1 MSTPTSTS
9 MATRTTNNL
18 VRALVIFLLAVS
30 LVGCAGPAHP
40 LVTVSP
46 ADHLVDGQSVTIRL
60 SGFGFDTKV
69 WVSECAG
76 AGAAQSRGCGAEL
89 LAQTPVVI
97 GMDGAGIGTFEVT
110 GQAQAGPF
118 NSAPIEVCTDRCV
131 VVATLGQDQAYASQP
146 ILFES
151 P

>member
-1 MSTPTSTS
+1 MGTTK
-9 MATRTTNNL
+9 AIGTTNNL
-18 VRALVIFLLAVS
+18 VRGLAIFLLAVS
-30 LVGCAGPAHP
+30 LPGCAGPAQP
-40 LVTVSP
+40 KVTVSP

-89 LAQTPVVI
+89 PAQTPVVI
-97 GMDGAGIGTFEVT
+97 GMDGAGVGTFTVT
-110 GQAQAGPF
+110 GKAQAGPF
-118 NSAPIEVCTDRCV
+118 NSAQIEACTDLCV

-146 ILFES
+146 ILFDT

>member
-1 MSTPTSTS
+1 
-9 MATRTTNNL
+9 MATRTTGKIAARGRGLLLL
-18 VRALVIFLLAVS
+18 VLFLSACASSAQPQVS
-30 LVGCAGPAHP
+30 
-40 LVTVSP
+40 VSP

-76 AGAAQSRGCGAEL
+76 AAAVQSQGCGAEL
-89 LAQTPVVI
+89 VAQTPVVI
-97 GMDGAGIGTFEVT
+97 GMDGAGIGTFRVT

-118 NSAPIEVCTDRCV
+118 NSAPIEVCTDGCV

-146 ILFES
+146 IVFES